1 MMSVQ
6 TQSIAVLLVGLSH
19 GFVTAET
26 LTAGPDQL
34 ADPTQTT
41 TTVSTPDTS
50 GSTTFNLQ
58 HRPQFGGAY
67 SGVAKLA
74 FGGTGCSGAL
84 LSDGLHLLTAAHC
97 VAPNGVFS
105 FSSGTAQ
112 FAITPGANVY
122 TGVLDSVAIT
132 SVLVHPGWTGNFITG
147 GNDLAIVTLA
157 SIAPAG
163 AARYGLYSGTADVGA
178 VATKSGWGLTGTGLT
193 GSTGGLEWRVG
204 QNLWDTTL
212 DFIEPSGSNKVLVY
226 DFDDGS
232 LLRDLFFRFGFINAG
247 LGSQEIMA
255 APGDSGGPS
264 FIGGQIAGIA
274 SFRYTYGTGF
284 GDVDNVANSSFGEMG
299 GDTRVASFNSW
310 ILSSIPE
317 PASGWLY
324 LAGLLTVGF
333 VARRKRP
340 ISARDQTPA
349 ALR

>member
-1 MMSVQ
+1 MFVRI
-6 TQSIAVLLVGLSH
+6 QSIAAVLAWLGHS
-19 GFVTAET
+19 FVA
-26 LTAGPDQL
+26 AQISVDSPDRL

-41 TTVSTPDTS
+41 TTASTPDTS

-67 SGVAKLA
+67 SGVAKLS

-84 LSDGLHLLTAAHC
+84 MSDGLHVLTAAHC

-122 TGVLDSVAIT
+122 TGTLNSVGIA

-157 SIAPAG
+157 AVAPAG
-163 AARYGLYSGTADVGA
+163 ASRYSLYTGTGDVGG
-178 VATKSGWGLTGTGLT
+178 VAIKSGWGLTGTGLT
-193 GSTGGLEWRVG
+193 GSNGPIEWRVG

-212 DFIEPSGSNKVLVY
+212 NFIESGGSNKVLVY
-226 DFDDGS
+226 DYDDGT
-232 LLRDLFFRFGFINAG
+232 LARDLMFRFGFTNLG

-264 FIGGQIAGIA
+264 FINGQIAGIA

-284 GDVDNVANSSFGEMG
+284 GDVNSVADSTFGEMG

-310 ILSSIPE
+310 IMSSIPE

-333 VARRKRP
+333 VARRKR
-340 ISARDQTPA
+340 SASAQDQSA
-349 ALR
+349 AVLG

>member
-1 MMSVQ
+1 MSAR
-6 TQSIAVLLVGLSH
+6 THSIAVCIVGLCH
-19 GFVTAET
+19 VFLAARAATA
-26 LTAGPDQL
+26 APDHV

-41 TTVSTPDTS
+41 TTTSTPATS
-50 GSTTFNLQ
+50 GATPFNLE
-58 HRPQFGGAY
+58 HRPQFGDAY

-84 LSDGLHLLTAAHC
+84 MSDGLHLLTAAHC

-112 FAITPGANVY
+112 FAVTPGANVY
-122 TGVLDSVAIT
+122 TGTLDSVGIA

-157 SIAPAG
+157 SAAPVG
-163 AARYGLYSGTADVGA
+163 AARYNLYTGTADVGA
-178 VATKSGWGLTGTGLT
+178 VANKSGWGLTGTGLT
-193 GSTGGLEWRVG
+193 GSTGALEWRVG

-212 DFIEPSGSNKVLVY
+212 DFIEINGSNKVLVY
-226 DFDDGS
+226 DYDDGS
-232 LLRDLFFRFGFINAG
+232 ALRDLMFRFGFTNRG

-264 FIGGQIAGIA
+264 FINGQIAGIA
-274 SFRYTYGTGF
+274 SFRYTYGSGF
-284 GDVDNVANSSFGEMG
+284 GDVNSVADSTFGEMG

-324 LAGLLTVGF
+324 LAGLLVIGF
-333 VARRKRP
+333 VARRKR
-340 ISARDQTPA
+340 SASAQDHGGA
-349 ALR
+349 VLR

>member
-1 MMSVQ
+1 MSFRA
-6 TQSIAVLLVGLSH
+6 QSIAAVLAGLGH
-19 GFVTAET
+19 GFVTAQV
-26 LTAGPDQL
+26 LVDSRDWL

-41 TTVSTPDTS
+41 TTVSTPDTA
-50 GSTTFNLQ
+50 GSTTFNLE

-67 SGVAKLA
+67 SGVAKLS

-84 LSDGLHLLTAAHC
+84 MSDGLHVLTAAHC

-112 FAITPGANVY
+112 FAVTPGANVY
-122 TGVLDSVAIT
+122 TGTLNSVGIA

-157 SIAPAG
+157 AAAPAG
-163 AARYGLYSGTADVGA
+163 AARYSLYTGAGDVGA
-178 VATKSGWGLTGTGLT
+178 VAFKSGWGLTGTGLT
-193 GSTGGLEWRVG
+193 GSTGPLEWRIG

-212 DFIEPSGSNKVLVY
+212 DFIESGGSNKVLVY
-226 DFDDGS
+226 DYDDGT
-232 LLRDLFFRFGFINAG
+232 LTHDLMFRFGFTNLG

-274 SFRYTYGTGF
+274 SFRFSYGTGF
-284 GDVDNVANSSFGEMG
+284 GDINSVADSTFGEMG

-324 LAGLLTVGF
+324 LAGLLTIGF

-340 ISARDQTPA
+340 ESAQDHTA
-349 ALR
+349 VALR